1 MGELKIKL
9 PDTLERRFR
18 EYAFKRYGYRK
29 GALTMAAEKA
39 IAETIKKETSEEKD
53 IKSRFFKA
61 AGSWKGI
68 DAEAL
73 KKKIYESRSR
83 IRPMV
88 KI

>member
-39 IAETIKKETSEEKD
+39 ITETIKRETTEEKD
-53 IKSRFFKA
+53 IKSRFFKS
-61 AGSWKGI
+61 AGGWKGI

-73 KKKIYESRSR
+73 KRKIYESRSR